1 MYVTTFYSFKGG
13 VGRTMAL
20 VNTAVDLAQRGRRV
34 LAVDFD
40 LEAPGLDTFPI
51 LRPAEPTHGVVD
63 FVQEYLDSGQAPDVR
78 GFLGRSEQVEN
89 LWVMPSGS
97 PRSTYATSFARID
110 WGALYEQHDGYLLI
124 EDLKEQWRQAVQA
137 DYVLVD
143 SRTGYTDTGGIC
155 TRQLPDAVTVL
166 FFPNEQNL
174 RGLTQVVGEIR
185 SEGQAPRR
193 RTIKTHFVM
202 SNVPDLD
209 DEDEILVRMKDRFQR
224 DLSFAEEPLV
234 VHRYESLSLL
244 NQVVFAKDRP
254 RSRLAREYAELADRI
269 LRGNLADRE
278 GALHYIRQNRR
289 GPERHR
295 LWRPDRTSKVEADTL
310 KRIADFHGGDGE
322 VLYELGTLAAES
334 EFEQA
339 RSMFTRAI
347 DAGHRTPDV
356 YLARAQV
363 RSDEGDVAGA
373 SEDALRVLDFDQL
386 PVHIVH
392 RAVRLAT
399 SGDTQGIEG
408 IERSP
413 ALLSLEASDQL
424 VVATSLERQGERA
437 LSAAVLARLA
447 EDSGESDESRSNARS
462 QLAVAHIEGGEFPS
476 AREVLSR
483 GRRQVK
489 SMGIQDA
496 FNYGMAQWAEV
507 GAVVVPPFQR
517 VVELAKE
524 ESDKRSGA
532 NYMQCLAVAHWAV
545 GDHAAATAYANRAR
559 EEARTEG
566 GLIFSCW
573 QYRSVRHV
581 AFLDDLN
588 EICALIDGD
597 ETRVPQIRGFR
608 AQPG

>member
-1 MYVTTFYSFKGG
+1 
-13 VGRTMAL
+13 MAL

-51 LRPAEPTHGVVD
+51 LRGAEPTPGVVD

-78 GFLGRSEQVEN
+78 DFVGRSEPVEN
-89 LWVMPSGS
+89 LWVMPSGT

-124 EDLKEQWRQAVQA
+124 EDLKEQWRQAIQP

-185 SEGQAPRR
+185 SEGQAPRHR
-193 RTIKTHFVM
+193 AIKTHFVM

-209 DEDEILVRMKDRFQR
+209 DEDEILVRMKDRFQQ
-224 DLSFAEEPLV
+224 DLHFAEEPLV

-254 RSRLAREYAELADRI
+254 KSRLAREYAELANRI

-278 GALHYIRQNRR
+278 GALHYVRQNRR
-289 GPERHR
+289 GLERQR
-295 LWRPDRTSKVEADTL
+295 LRHPDSTSKLEADAL
-310 KRIADFHGGDGE
+310 KRIADSHGSDGE
-322 VLYELGTLAAES
+322 VLYQLGTLAAES

-347 DAGHRTPDV
+347 EAGYRTPDV

-363 RSDEGDVAGA
+363 RSDEGDADGAG
-373 SEDALRVLDFDQL
+373 EDALCVLDFDQL
-386 PVHIVH
+386 PVHIVR

-399 SGDTQGIEG
+399 SGETRG

-413 ALLSLEASDQL
+413 ALLSLEADEQ
-424 VVATSLERQGERA
+424 VYVASSLERQGERA
-437 LSAAVLARLA
+437 LSAAILARLA
-447 EDSGESDESRSNARS
+447 EDSGESDESRSDARS

-476 AREVLSR
+476 AKEVLSHG
-483 GRRQVK
+483 GREVEA
-489 SMGIQDA
+489 MGIQDA

-507 GAVVVPPFQR
+507 GAVVAPPFQR
-517 VVELAKE
+517 VVELAE
-524 ESDKRSGA
+524 EGSDERSGA
-532 NYMQCLAVAHWAV
+532 NYMQCLAIAHWAV
-545 GDHAAATAYANRAR
+545 GDQAAATAYENRAG

-566 GLIFSCW
+566 GLIFSSW
-573 QYRSVRHV
+573 QYRSVRQE

-588 EICALIDGD
+588 EISALIDGD
-597 ETRVPQIRGFR
+597 ETRVPKIRGFR
-608 AQPG
+608 AQPA